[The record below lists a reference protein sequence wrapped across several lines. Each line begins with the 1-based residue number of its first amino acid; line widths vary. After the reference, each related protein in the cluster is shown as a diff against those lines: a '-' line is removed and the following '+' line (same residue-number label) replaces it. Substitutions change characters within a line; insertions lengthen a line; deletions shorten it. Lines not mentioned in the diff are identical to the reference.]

1 MNDCIGF
8 FDSGVGGLSV
18 MHAARRLLPR
28 ENFFYYG
35 DSGNAPYG
43 PRPVDEIR
51 ALCEAGF
58 QRILDHGVK
67 AIVIAC
73 NTATAAYMDELA
85 AQVDVPVIGTEPALR
100 EAQAARR
107 DGEILAMATRAT
119 LNSRAFQR
127 LLNQYGD
134 HVIPLAGEGL
144 VELVESGNAR
154 GPEAESAL
162 RGLLGPYQ
170 ARRIDGIVLGCTH
183 YPFLSDALRALF
195 PEAEFF
201 DGGIQTSRKLCAA
214 LDARGLR
221 NASAAGTTEYATSGG
236 GETLKLMHRL
246 MASLDAS
253 NC

>member
-43 PRPVDEIR
+43 PRPADEIR
-51 ALCEAGF
+51 ALCRAGF

-73 NTATAAYMDELA
+73 NTATAAYMDELT
-85 AQVDVPVIGTEPALR
+85 AQVSVPVIGTEPALR

-119 LNSRAFQR
+119 LCSRAFRR
-127 LLNQYGD
+127 LLNEYGD
-134 HVIPLAGEGL
+134 HVIPLVGEGL
-144 VELVESGNAR
+144 VEIVEAGNAR
-154 GPEAESAL
+154 SPEAENAL
-162 RGLLGPYQ
+162 RRLLEPYQ
-170 ARRIDGIVLGCTH
+170 ARKIDGIVLGCTH
-183 YPFLSDALRALF
+183 YPFLTDALHALF
-195 PEAEFF
+195 PEARLF
-201 DGGIQTSRKLCAA
+201 DGGVQTAQKLCSV
-214 LDARGLR
+214 LESHGLR
-221 NASAAGTTEYATSGG
+221 SEHATGTTEYATSGSSA
-236 GETLKLMHRL
+236 TLELMRRL
-246 MASLDAS
+246 MASLDTS
-253 NC
+253 EV